1 MNLTSLSLA
10 GGGFRFQKA
19 KGIDMKFYSAALSA
33 GTLLVLTACASAPVP
48 APAQAPAPAF
58 LTRITQFPHP
68 QVNEAASAYVSHYKQ
83 TVEQSLQTGR
93 YQHDLAT
100 KYLNAESCFD
110 SRASRLLDKSL
121 TPEEKAG
128 LVQAHVEPE
137 KLRAYE
143 ALARGQLMRP
153 NGLETFSCEI
163 AGLPV
168 DRSNV
173 KY

>member
-1 MNLTSLSLA
+1 
-10 GGGFRFQKA
+10 
-19 KGIDMKFYSAALSA
+19 MKFSSAALSA
-33 GTLLVLTACASAPVP
+33 FSLLVLTACASAPVA
-48 APAQAPAPAF
+48 APAEAPREAF
-58 LTRITQFPHP
+58 SARITQFPHP

-83 TVEQSLQTGR
+83 TVEQSLRAGR
-93 YQHDLAT
+93 YQRDLAT

-128 LVQAHVEPE
+128 LVQAHVAPE

-143 ALARGQLMRP
+143 TLARGQFMRP

-163 AGLPV
+163 AGLRV